1 MRRKFLIRCG
11 LMVALGLV
19 VYAGLWAY
27 AIATK
32 TNGEQ
37 KLAALAAEAGSRG
50 GQVFRTTLEGK
61 PLAFLLEK
69 CTVYLLDVTDAEIK
83 RREVLSTSF
92 YFFLDSCSKQTM
104 EQQGEYVRVHLYA
117 RAIGAGGGNTTGGDF
132 RSKDGLTWEKLDG
145 ASWIPVEGARP

>member
-50 GQVFRTTLEGK
+50 GTGVS
-61 PLAFLLEK
+61 
-69 CTVYLLDVTDAEIK
+69 D
-83 RREVLSTSF
+83 
-92 YFFLDSCSKQTM
+92 
-104 EQQGEYVRVHLYA
+104 H
-117 RAIGAGGGNTTGGDF
+117 AGGQTA
-132 RSKDGLTWEKLDG
+132 R
-145 ASWIPVEGARP
+145 IPS